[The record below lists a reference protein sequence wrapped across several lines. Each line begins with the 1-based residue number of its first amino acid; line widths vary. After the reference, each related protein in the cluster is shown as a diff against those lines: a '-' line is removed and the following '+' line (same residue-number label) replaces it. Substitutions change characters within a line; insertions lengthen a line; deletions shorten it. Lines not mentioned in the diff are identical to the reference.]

1 MGSCFLLLKSNK
13 GMTEE
18 GLVQSAQAVGEKLYF
33 AGMLDNYEAITK
45 DSLKLAFGT
54 FLSMGILSALPVEKL
69 GTVLQVRR
77 DEAGLREELARIS
90 RYRNI
95 PDDYDAD
102 HAIELLEDPD

>member
-1 MGSCFLLLKSNK
+1 M
-13 GMTEE
+13 
-18 GLVQSAQAVGEKLYF
+18 
-33 AGMLDNYEAITK
+33 
-45 DSLKLAFGT
+45 
-54 FLSMGILSALPVEKL
+54 EKL

-77 DEAGLREELARIS
+77 DEAGLREELAKIS